1 MKFNKKKSALVMML
15 VLGIIVFFNSNVY
28 AAPATIDI
36 PNVNLTIGQGNETP
50 TDYVNNIKLLI
61 FFTIIAIMPSVV
73 IMLTSF
79 TRILVVFTFLKNA
92 MGATQMLPAQIL
104 TGLALFLTL
113 FIMQPVY
120 TEINN
125 KAIQP
130 YLNEEITQQEAIER
144 GSKPLKEFMLK
155 QTREKDLQL
164 FVETANVDKSQL
176 TRENIPFTVLIPA
189 FSISELKTAFEIG
202 FLIYL
207 PFIVMDMVVGCILMS
222 MGMMMLPPA
231 MVSLP
236 FKILLFIMVDGWH
249 LLIKSLVMSFS

>member
-1 MKFNKKKSALVMML
+1 MKINRKKATLTMLLVMTFI
-15 VLGIIVFFNSNVY
+15 VLFSSNVY
-28 AAPATIDI
+28 AAPTNVDI
-36 PNVNLTIGQGNETP
+36 PNLNLTVGNGNETP
-50 TDYVNNIKLLI
+50 ADYVNSIKLLI
-61 FFTIIAIMPSVV
+61 FFTVIALMPSFV
-73 IMLTSF
+73 IMMTSF

-92 MGATQMLPAQIL
+92 MGAAQMLPAQIM

-113 FIMQPVY
+113 FIMEPVY

-125 KAIQP
+125 DAIKP
-130 YLNEEITQQEAIER
+130 YLNGQITQEQAIET
-144 GSKPLKEFMLK
+144 GAKPLKKFMLK
-155 QTREKDLQL
+155 QTREKDLEL
-164 FVETANVDKSQL
+164 FIETSNVDKAQL

-202 FLIYL
+202 FLLYL

-236 FKILLFIMVDGWH
+236 FKILLFVMVDGWH
-249 LLIKSLVMSFS
+249 LLIKSLVASFS